1 LPEKYQNYIWAG
13 EFEYKKYEY
22 LYKKG
27 LINGG
32 RYLPD
37 VLKLID
43 ESVDLSQDVLLNG
56 SDLSPA
62 LKLDKW

>member
-13 EFEYKKYEY
+13 EFEFQKYEY

-27 LINGG
+27 LINGV
-32 RYLPD
+32 RYLTD